1 MKKSQVVKTHITTLE
16 HFIEQSGFPLKVAI
30 SEAQAKSANY
40 LSPAEVADLC
50 DQSSAFEVKDGMLI
64 MTKNLDWQLLTE
76 YWKFRFKE
84 QTKEVNRLINA
95 AEKFRLE
102 IGL

>member
-1 MKKSQVVKTHITTLE
+1 MNKSQIVKTYITTLE
-16 HFIEQSGFPLKVAI
+16 HFIEQGGFPLKVAI

-40 LSPAEVADLC
+40 LSPSETLDLC
-50 DQSSAFEVKDGMLI
+50 SQSSAFEVKDGMLV

-84 QTKEVNRLINA
+84 QTKEVNRLLNA

-102 IGL
+102 VGL